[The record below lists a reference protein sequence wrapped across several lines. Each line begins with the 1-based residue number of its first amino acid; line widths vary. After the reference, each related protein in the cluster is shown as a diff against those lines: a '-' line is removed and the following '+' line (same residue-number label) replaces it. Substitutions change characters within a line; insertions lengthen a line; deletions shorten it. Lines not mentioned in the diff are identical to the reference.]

1 MKNIEKVFWL
11 GICCVKRKFDLIF
24 SVFRLK
30 AYRAKAAVRN

>member
-1 MKNIEKVFWL
+1 MKNIEKVFWPE
-11 GICCVKRKFDLIF
+11 ICYAKRKFDLIF